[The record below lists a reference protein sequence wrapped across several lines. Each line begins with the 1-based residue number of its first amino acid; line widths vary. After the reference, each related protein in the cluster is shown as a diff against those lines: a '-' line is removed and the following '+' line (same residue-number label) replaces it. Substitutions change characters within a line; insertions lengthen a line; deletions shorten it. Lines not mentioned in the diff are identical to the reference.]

1 MYTDTVQKSVIL
13 FRRDIFFFLFQLY
26 IYTAVMSFIV
36 GWTHLRV
43 DFLLKF
49 CTMFLSLTTIVFV
62 FSQAPIARLY
72 NAIEAVE

>member
-1 MYTDTVQKSVIL
+1 
-13 FRRDIFFFLFQLY
+13 
-26 IYTAVMSFIV
+26 MSFIV